1 MSDFYGTGLVEA
13 EFEFKIKIAMRA
25 RYKELDEISEDDS
38 EEYDDLDPVHFVT
51 PAMMMDNVVP
61 KVVEAVESDNED
73 KLVQHL
79 EEYFTFRLFQLLGLK
94 HLPPTIEGG
103 KASELDFE
111 TPEFVEVLS
120 IKELDFFG

>member
-1 MSDFYGTGLVEA
+1 
-13 EFEFKIKIAMRA
+13 MRA
-25 RYKELDEISEDDS
+25 RYKEIHDLSEEDSEDY
-38 EEYDDLDPVHFVT
+38 EDLDPVHFVT

-61 KVVEAVESDNED
+61 KVVEAVEADNED

-103 KASELDFE
+103 KASDLDFE
-111 TPEFVEVLS
+111 SPEFV
-120 IKELDFFG
+120 